1 MKEHTYPDPNYP
13 ANPNLS
19 SKQFH
24 ILNTLKEGDIVSFK
38 GQGNKTFGK
47 KHTVLS
53 VDRSEQ
59 HVVHVHSLPLND
71 TRKTTDS
78 RYVTNEQSYATPNLK
93 GMIYK
98 HSFAPNNPDGWAPY
112 EIRKH

>member
-19 SKQFH
+19 STQFH
-24 ILNTLKEGDIVSFK
+24 ILNTLQEGDIVSFK

-53 VDRSEQ
+53 VDRS
-59 HVVHVHSLPLND
+59 
-71 TRKTTDS
+71 
-78 RYVTNEQSYATPNLK
+78 
-93 GMIYK
+93 
-98 HSFAPNNPDGWAPY
+98 
-112 EIRKH
+112 